1 MSIACAALMCHA
13 PIVIPAI
20 AGERAVDCA
29 ETTRAMREAARAL
42 VAHDPE
48 VLVLISPH
56 SPRHRTRFGL
66 LEADALQ
73 GTFARFGHG
82 SVRVH
87 VNGAR
92 AAARTLAATARTCG
106 VDTQPLELATLD
118 HGALVPLYFLQEAGF
133 RGGVLLVALPYP
145 GADSEVAFGRAIRAA
160 AQTRNE
166 RWAVLASGDMSHRL
180 TPDAPAGYDPEARA
194 FDEAFVTELRRG
206 ELRRALELPPALIAL
221 AAEDVVQSTAVAAG
235 SIDFEMRG
243 ARVLSYEGPFGVGYC
258 EALLFEERARPPQAI
273 VDIAVEAIRAELTG
287 ARYEPPSLP
296 EPWTVA
302 RAVFVT
308 LRAPD
313 GELRGC
319 IGRTA
324 PLTSTLAAEVAECAV
339 SAARRDPRVPPIE
352 ARELATLRVEVSVLG
367 VSEPVDD
374 PTQLD
379 PKRYGVIVSH
389 GARRGVLLPDIEGVD
404 SVADQ
409 LAIVLRKAAI
419 PRDAPYRLERF
430 AVDKVSRVGSKS
442 AAS

>member
-20 AGERAVDCA
+20 AGERASDCA

-66 LEADALQ
+66 LEADTLQ
-73 GTFARFGHG
+73 GSFARFGHG

-87 VNGAR
+87 VHGAR
-92 AAARTLAATARTCG
+92 AAALTLAATARDHG
-106 VDTQPLELATLD
+106 VETQPLELATLD

-145 GADSEVAFGRAIRAA
+145 GADSEVALGRAIRAA
-160 AQTRNE
+160 AQARNE

-180 TPDAPAGYDPEARA
+180 TPDAPAGYDPEAQA
-194 FDEAFVTELRRG
+194 FDEAFVAELRRG
-206 ELRRALELPPALIAL
+206 EIRRAIGLSPELVER

-235 SIDFEMRG
+235 SIDFDMRG

-258 EALLFEERARPPQAI
+258 EALLFEERAAPPSQL
-273 VDIAVEAIRAELTG
+273 VDVALAAIRAELRG
-287 ARYEPPSLP
+287 ERFEPPALP
-296 EPWTVA
+296 EPWLLS
-302 RAVFVT
+302 RPVFVT

-319 IGRTA
+319 IGRTTPIA
-324 PLTSTLAAEVAECAV
+324 ATLAAEVAECAV
-339 SAARRDPRVPPIE
+339 AAARRDPRVPSIE
-352 ARELATLRVEVSVLG
+352 LHELPSLRVEVSVLG
-367 VSEPVDD
+367 TSEPVDD
-374 PTQLD
+374 PAQLD

-389 GARRGVLLPDIEGVD
+389 GARRGVLLPDIEGVTD
-404 SVADQ
+404 VASQ
-409 LAIVLRKAAI
+409 LSIALRKAAI
-419 PRDAPYRLERF
+419 PDDAPYRIERF
-430 AVDKVSRVGSKS
+430 AVDKVARVGGKS